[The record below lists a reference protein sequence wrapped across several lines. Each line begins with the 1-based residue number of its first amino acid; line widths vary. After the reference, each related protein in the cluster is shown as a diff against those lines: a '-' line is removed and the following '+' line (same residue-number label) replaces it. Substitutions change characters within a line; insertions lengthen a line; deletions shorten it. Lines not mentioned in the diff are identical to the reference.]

1 VRIAFRCD
9 GGGRIGAGHVARC
22 APVAGAFRS
31 AGYDVT
37 FVGQFDGLARW
48 LLERSSFPTAEPVA
62 GAPAGLEL
70 SAWDGAVVDSYEI
83 AEEEICT
90 LAQVVPVATMG
101 EARRCAERGVLIDY
115 HLDRDVG
122 ESGDRLLAGAQFV
135 PIDPRFAD
143 ARRARDQVR
152 TLLVTVG
159 GSDAARRLVPVFVN
173 EAAAVFPDARILVA
187 GGECDGA
194 ESLPSPTALVD
205 VVSEVD
211 AAVSAAGLTAYEL
224 ACAAVPAIVVA
235 IVDNQRRV
243 VRACESAGVAIALDA
258 TRDDSLEPVRAGLA
272 QLADPVARDA
282 LRERG
287 PAVVDGLGAD
297 RIASGLAGLWGLARR

>member
-1 VRIAFRCD
+1 
-9 GGGRIGAGHVARC
+9 
-22 APVAGAFRS
+22 
-31 AGYDVT
+31 
-37 FVGQFDGLARW
+37 
-48 LLERSSFPTAEPVA
+48 
-62 GAPAGLEL
+62 
-70 SAWDGAVVDSYEI
+70 
-83 AEEEICT
+83 
-90 LAQVVPVATMG
+90 
-101 EARRCAERGVLIDY
+101 
-115 HLDRDVG
+115 
-122 ESGDRLLAGAQFV
+122 
-135 PIDPRFAD
+135 
-143 ARRARDQVR
+143 
-152 TLLVTVG
+152 
-159 GSDAARRLVPVFVN
+159 VFVN

-258 TRDDSLEPVRAGLA
+258 TRDGSLDPVRAGLA

-287 PAVVDGLGAD
+287 PAVDDGLGAD